1 MMSFPRRLSVET
13 LDHLPENDPR
23 AIGSRRDL
31 QRINRIMGAVPIFLD
46 ALEQHGCVPRRIIE
60 LGAGDGT
67 LMLRLAQR
75 LAPLWHD
82 VHLTLLDRQNLISP
96 ATHYAFSQLGWTV
109 ELLNVDVNDWIR
121 QPSDERWDIAF
132 ANLFIHHF
140 DTHGI
145 TLLFDALAQR
155 TDAFIAC
162 EPRRAALPL
171 LASRM
176 VGLIGAN
183 AVTREDAVLSVEAG
197 FDGGELSALW
207 PRQGSHWRL
216 EERRARL
223 FSHLFIAARETQRP
237 H

>member
-1 MMSFPRRLSVET
+1 MSFPRRLSVET
-13 LDHLPENDPR
+13 LDHLAENDPR

-46 ALEQHGCVPRRIIE
+46 ALAQHAPLPRRIIE

-67 LMLRLAQR
+67 LMLRLAQK
-75 LAPLWHD
+75 LALRWPA

-96 ATHYAFSQLGWTV
+96 ATHHAFKELGWTV
-109 ELLNVDVNDWIR
+109 ELLNMDVNDWVR
-121 QPSDERWDIAF
+121 QPSKDRWDIGL

-140 DTHGI
+140 DTQGI
-145 TLLFDALAQR
+145 ALLFAVLAQR

-162 EPRRAALPL
+162 EPLRASLPL
-171 LASRM
+171 LASRL

-197 FDGGELSALW
+197 FQGGELSALW
-207 PRQGSHWRL
+207 PCSDAGWRL
-216 EERRARL
+216 TERRARL
-223 FSHLFIAARETQRP
+223 FSHLFIAVRETHRAY
-237 H
+237 

>member
-1 MMSFPRRLSVET
+1 MIFPRRLSVET
-13 LDHLPENDPR
+13 LDHLPESDPR

-46 ALEQHGCVPRRIIE
+46 ALEQHAPPPRRIIE

-67 LMLRLAQR
+67 LMLRLARR
-75 LAPLWHD
+75 LAPLWPD
-82 VHLTLLDRQNLISP
+82 VHLTLLDRQNVISP
-96 ATHYAFSQLGWTV
+96 ATHHAFSELGWTI
-109 ELLNVDVNDWIR
+109 ELLNVDVNDWMR
-121 QPSDERWDIAF
+121 QPSAERWDIGF

-140 DTHGI
+140 DTQGI
-145 TLLFDALAQR
+145 ALLFDVLAQR
-155 TDAFIAC
+155 TNAFIAC

-176 VGLIGAN
+176 IGLIGAN

-197 FDGGELSALW
+197 FEGKELSAQW
-207 PRQGSHWRL
+207 PRNNAGWRL

-223 FSHLFIAARETQRP
+223 FSHLFIAVRETHR
-237 H
+237 HH